1 MNNISKGL
9 NKKRIM
15 AFDLENNIL
24 AISTPSGRSLRAII
38 RLSGK
43 DVFTYLQNI
52 FVPKDCKRITH
63 EKGFSTYQGNIYIEE
78 EKISIPVY
86 IYIMKAP
93 NSYTREDIVEIH
105 TFGSSPLLEIL
116 LETLVSSRNI
126 NNYKAGNG
134 EEKISI
140 RIAEPGEFTKRAFLN
155 GRINLTEAESV
166 LHIIRSQTESELLL
180 AVSNLKGRLAEFLS
194 EIQGE
199 LMKLSARIEASI
211 DFFDQDIELISFNEI
226 EKQLEHIKEK
236 LSKIVEKDQ
245 TSRIFHD
252 GIKTVFVGWP
262 NTGKSS
268 VFNKLLNYS
277 KAIVTPINGTTR
289 DTLEAVLNLEGINFR
304 IIDTAGVM
312 HEKGELESIIMK
324 RIYDSVNDAQI
335 VLFFIDGSMK
345 LQTEQ
350 IEFFNSITT
359 KNKIIV
365 INKNDMPQE
374 VDCKDF
380 SLMMRTFPVVK
391 TSALTG
397 EGVGELKKILV
408 SNILKKNVDISASG
422 IAFTMRQKIILSQ
435 ALETLVHI
443 TDSLNQKVSYEIM
456 AIDLRSL
463 LDTIGEVT
471 GEVITDDILDIIF
484 SEFCIG
490 K

>member
-1 MNNISKGL
+1 MNNISNVI

-15 AFDLENNIL
+15 EFGLENNIL

-52 FVPKDCKRITH
+52 FVPKDCKRITYK
-63 EKGFSTYQGNIYIEE
+63 KGFSTYQGNIYIEE
-78 EKISIPVY
+78 EKISVPAC

-93 NSYTREDIVEIH
+93 NSYTKEDIVEIH
-105 TFGSSPLLEIL
+105 TFGSPPLLEIL

-126 NNYKAGNG
+126 NNYKTSNG
-134 EEKISI
+134 EEEISI

-155 GRINLTEAESV
+155 GRISLTEAESV
-166 LHIIRSQTESELLL
+166 LHIIRSQTDSELLL
-180 AVSNLKGRLAEFLS
+180 AVSNLKGRLARFLS

-211 DFFDQDIELISFNEI
+211 DFFDQDIELISFYEI
-226 EKQLEHIKEK
+226 EKHLEHIKEK

-252 GIKTVFVGWP
+252 GIKTVFIGWT
-262 NTGKSS
+262 NAGKSS
-268 VFNKLLNYS
+268 VFNKLLNHS

-304 IIDTAGVM
+304 IIDTAGIM
-312 HEKGELESIIMK
+312 HGKGELESIIMK
-324 RIYDSVNDAQI
+324 RIYDSIKDTQI
-335 VLFFIDGSMK
+335 VLFFIDGSKK
-345 LQTEQ
+345 LQAEQ

-365 INKNDMPQE
+365 VNKNDLPQE
-374 VDCKDF
+374 VDCKEF
-380 SLMMRTFPVVK
+380 SSMMRTFPTVK

-397 EGVGELKKILV
+397 EGVGELKKIMI

-422 IAFTMRQKIILSQ
+422 ITFTMRQKIILSH
-435 ALETLVHI
+435 ALETLVYI
-443 TDSLNQKVSYEIM
+443 TDSLNQKLSHELI

-463 LDTIGEVT
+463 IDTIGEVT
-471 GEVITDDILDIIF
+471 GKVITDDILDIIF